1 MVELRVQDSTSATRL
16 KPSPVKVTCS
26 KKPPPKAVFLCL
38 SSSDQAPI
46 LTVRLQELF
55 GLTET
60 PRIAGGRQVV
70 KRGSNRA
77 SKPAHPL

>member
-1 MVELRVQDSTSATRL
+1 M
-16 KPSPVKVTCS
+16 
-26 KKPPPKAVFLCL
+26 CL
-38 SSSDQAPI
+38 SSSEQAPI